1 MKDKGKGMTDVGL
14 GIEMCF
20 VISIDKN
27 WYLQKGNDIYLFEF
41 GLVRDS
47 PDSCWGIWPPG
58 SSSLVST
65 VKVEI
70 SSKIKVNEDVLFL
83 FSWFPQ
89 YPGRLWFLFLGS

>member
-1 MKDKGKGMTDVGL
+1 MKDKGKGMKVDPCLPAGRDDRCQVADVGL

-47 PDSCWGIWPPG
+47 TDSCWGNRSSG
-58 SSSLVST
+58 SSSLVGFG
-65 VKVEI
+65 K
-70 SSKIKVNEDVLFL
+70 
-83 FSWFPQ
+83 
-89 YPGRLWFLFLGS
+89 G